1 MESDAEYFGT
11 PFEAQIAYL
20 RQKLNLP
27 TERWDDITGRAHD
40 RAFVVAGAAKADLLT
55 DLHQQLLTRATDGA
69 GINAFRKDF
78 KQIVAKH
85 GWTGWTGE
93 GTKEGEA
100 WRTRVIYQTN
110 MASSYAAGRYAQM
123 SDPEVLKLH
132 PYWRYIHSE
141 GAMHPRPH
149 HLAWHGLTL
158 PADHPFWK
166 THYAPNGWGCQCRIT
181 SVTRAEGERSAK
193 AGLGEP
199 PAGWDQIDPKTG
211 APVGIDKGFDY
222 APGASAKRPLQEL
235 IDAKLIKL
243 DAPLGAQ
250 VWEALKPVL
259 AMERQLAWWETLD
272 GWLADTYPRG
282 SMAIVGTLDRG
293 VIDWLATN
301 GKPTPLSAEIG
312 IRDNLPRG
320 AKQARHVADQNALTL
335 NEWRALPALFE
346 APPAIY
352 FDTGSGKLM
361 YVGDGLGP
369 MKVALEFDP
378 VKLKK
383 ADVNVIEGAFR
394 VSDETIAG
402 SVKGGVWEVVRV
414 SGTSGGSR
422 THISGK

>member
-11 PFEAQIAYL
+11 PFEAQIEYL

-27 TERWDDITGRAHD
+27 TERWDDITGRAFE
-40 RAFVVAGAAKADLLT
+40 RAFVVAGAAKADLLA

-166 THYAPNGWGCQCRIT
+166 THFAPNGWGCQCRIT

-199 PAGWDQIDPKTG
+199 PPGWDQLNP
-211 APVGIDKGFDY
+211 
-222 APGASAKRPLQEL
+222 R
-235 IDAKLIKL
+235 
-243 DAPLGAQ
+243 LGRR
-250 VWEALKPVL
+250 WGLTRGL
-259 AMERQLAWWETLD
+259 TMRRGRAWICHCANWC
-272 GWLADTYPRG
+272 R
-282 SMAIVGTLDRG
+282 
-293 VIDWLATN
+293 
-301 GKPTPLSAEIG
+301 
-312 IRDNLPRG
+312 
-320 AKQARHVADQNALTL
+320 
-335 NEWRALPALFE
+335 
-346 APPAIY
+346 
-352 FDTGSGKLM
+352 
-361 YVGDGLGP
+361 
-369 MKVALEFDP
+369 
-378 VKLKK
+378 
-383 ADVNVIEGAFR
+383 
-394 VSDETIAG
+394 
-402 SVKGGVWEVVRV
+402 
-414 SGTSGGSR
+414 TS
-422 THISGK
+422 